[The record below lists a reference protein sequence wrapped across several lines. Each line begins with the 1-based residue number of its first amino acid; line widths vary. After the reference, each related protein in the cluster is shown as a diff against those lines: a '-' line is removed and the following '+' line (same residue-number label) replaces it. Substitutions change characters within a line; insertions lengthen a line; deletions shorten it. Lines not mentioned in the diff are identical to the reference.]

1 METLYIEPGSP
12 WENGYIESFN
22 ASMRDELLDGELFLN
37 LTELKYVVERWQMD
51 YNHYRPHSSLDYQTP
66 AAYAD
71 QCRNMGRTHPDK
83 QAEEMKNMA
92 ETLS

>member
-1 METLYIEPGSP
+1 
-12 WENGYIESFN
+12 
-22 ASMRDELLDGELFLN
+22 MRDELLNGELFLN
-37 LTELKYVVERWQMD
+37 LTELKYVVERWRMD

-71 QCRNMGRTHPDK
+71 QCRATGRKRPHK
-83 QAEEMKNMA
+83 QAVEMNNIA